1 MKAIHSFDPS
11 AQVATALIRVREVS
25 KSYGATKVL
34 DGVSLDVAP
43 GEVRCI
49 IGPSGS
55 GKSTLLRCLN
65 AMTTFDSGAIVVGNT
80 RLGYT
85 ESGSRL
91 RPWTPREAAAFRSR
105 IGLVSQHVNLF
116 SHRTV
121 IENVIEGPRYVLGIP
136 ERDARANAAELLAR
150 VGLGDKHHSYPIQL
164 SGGQQQRAAIARAL
178 AMQPQVMLFDEATSA
193 LDPELV
199 GEVLGVMRKLAADG
213 MTMVVVTH
221 EMRFAA
227 EVADRITVIDAGR
240 VIEDGTAAEIFS
252 APRSRRAANFLSNHL
267 KFRGGKIA
275 ESA

>member
-1 MKAIHSFDPS
+1 MTAPL
-11 AQVATALIRVREVS
+11 AVALAEAAPALIRVRNVS
-25 KSYGATKVL
+25 KSYGENRVL
-34 DGVSLDVAP
+34 DGVSLDVRT

-65 AMTTFDSGAIVVGNT
+65 ALTTFDSGAIVVGDT
-80 RLGYT
+80 RVGFT
-85 ESGSRL
+85 ERGDRL
-91 RPWTPREAAAFRSR
+91 RPWTAREAAAFRSR

-121 IENVIEGPRYVLGIP
+121 IENVIEGPKHVLGAGDREAR
-136 ERDARANAAELLAR
+136 ERAAELLAR
-150 VGLGDKHHSYPIQL
+150 VGLSDKHDSYPIQL

-178 AMQPQVMLFDEATSA
+178 AMQPQVILFDEATSA

-199 GEVLGVMRKLAADG
+199 GEVLAVMRKLAADG

-227 EVADRITVIDAGR
+227 EVADRVAVLDAGR
-240 VIEDGTAAEIFS
+240 VIEDGPAVEIFS
-252 APRSRRAANFLSNHL
+252 RPRSVRTAEFLSNHL
-267 KFRGGKIA
+267 DLGGGRA
-275 ESA
+275 VRSA